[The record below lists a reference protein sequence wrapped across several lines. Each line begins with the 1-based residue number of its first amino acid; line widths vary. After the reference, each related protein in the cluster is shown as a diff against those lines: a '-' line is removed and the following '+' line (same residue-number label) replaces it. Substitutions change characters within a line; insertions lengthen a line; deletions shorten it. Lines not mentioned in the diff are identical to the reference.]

1 MKVILIMIVSILLTG
16 CESYHVE
23 QNSRNGPSCESSKK
37 EGVLFS
43 YEQCNIYDLDHQSK
57 KIEK

>member
-1 MKVILIMIVSILLTG
+1 MIVSILLTG